1 MSNPIAIAG
10 TNVPSGVIVTPGG
23 AQGIQGV
30 VGPTGATGPATPTP
44 GISTDAGNLAR
55 NGSDSQIFVSSN
67 RYNTVGNPTF
77 EVDQRL
83 AFAGIT
89 VSGYIQDRW
98 YGWIGGAPITGSW
111 VPTVGNVFVP
121 GTNYCISGR
130 FLRFTLTAQKAALAA
145 TDLVGMQQ
153 WVEGPRYRELLGGP
167 TSISVVCRSSQAPIT
182 FGVQIRDG
190 TNAYCL
196 VQQATLSTANVWTL
210 VPLPN
215 IPVFTSSGSFSGAA
229 GTYLNIGVCLVAGS
243 TYTAPSLG
251 NWVAGNFLGSPTQT
265 NFASLPVNST
275 FDIGFVQYE
284 PGPYCND
291 LVDLDISTNE
301 NQCRR
306 YYQKSCN
313 CKFGTTTTEYALIG
327 QNRAASSTEIL
338 SNAIFQPT
346 MAKVPTASTTGWTMA
361 PPSIYL
367 EGDFAVSSYG
377 VSIYGIQSYH
387 LAAAGS
393 ANAWCDCLGQW
404 QADTG
409 W

>member
-1 MSNPIAIAG
+1 MPNPIAIAG

-30 VGPTGATGPATPTP
+30 VGPTGATGPPTATP
-44 GISTDAGNLAR
+44 GISTDTGNLAR
-55 NGSDSQIFVSSN
+55 NGSDGQIFVSNN
-67 RYNTVGNPTF
+67 RYNAIGNSTF
-77 EVDQRL
+77 EIDQRL

-89 VSGYIQDRW
+89 ASGFIQDRW
-98 YGWIGGAPITGSW
+98 YGWISSAPMAGSW
-111 VPTVGNVFVP
+111 VPTAGNVLVP

-145 TDLVGMQQ
+145 GDLLGMQQ

-190 TNAYCL
+190 TGAYCL
-196 VQQATLSTANVWTL
+196 VQQAALSTANVWTL

-229 GTYLNIGVCLVAGS
+229 GTYLNIGVCLAAGS

-251 NWVAGNFLGSPTQT
+251 NWVAGNFLASPTQT

-275 FDIGFVQYE
+275 FDIGFLQYE
-284 PGPYCND
+284 PGPYCNA

-306 YYQKSCN
+306 YYQKSCS
-313 CKFGTTTTEYALIG
+313 CKFGLLTTEYTCIG
-327 QNRAASSTEIL
+327 MARTANGTETL

-346 MAKVPTASTTGWTMA
+346 MAKSPTITTVGWSMA
-361 PPSIYL
+361 APSIYL
-367 EGDFAVSSYG
+367 EADYAVSSYG
-377 VSIYGIQSYH
+377 GSIYGIISYH
-387 LAAAGS
+387 TAATTAAAFT
-393 ANAWCDCLGQW
+393 DCLGQW